1 MRLITYLALLP
12 AVASSSS
19 GLIVKVYEGSN
30 ECEDENKVQK
40 GNRLSMHYTGTID
53 ESSSAGEKG
62 SKFDSSRDRGSTF
75 DFTIGTGQVIAGWDE
90 GLLGLCV
97 GAKATLIIP
106 PDM

>member
-19 GLIVKVYEGSN
+19 GLIVKVYEGPS
-30 ECEDENKVQK
+30 ECDDENKVQK
-40 GNRLSMHYTGTID
+40 GNHLSMHYTGTID
-53 ESSSAGEKG
+53 ESSETGEKG
-62 SKFDSSRDRGSTF
+62 SKFDSSRDRGDTF
-75 DFTIGTGQVIAGWDE
+75 DFTIGKGQVIAGWDE